1 MSDIWQDTCVGI
13 LLYSAVSFSPV
24 LNSSLSPERL
34 FQASREASQYNGE
47 AWQHLLNPAVLTSLP
62 EQTAGLTETVIMG
75 LCRGEQGGQII
86 WQIEPSEL

>member
-24 LNSSLSPERL
+24 LDRSLSPERL
-34 FQASREASQYNGE
+34 FQASREASQYDGL
-47 AWQHLLNPAVLTSLP
+47 AWQYLLNPAVLTSLP
-62 EQTAGLTETVIMG
+62 EQTAGSTETVIMD
-75 LCRGEQGGQII
+75 LCRGEQDGQII